1 MAKVKQV
8 LNAVSVEEAKKKR
21 ICHRN
26 RKKHSIASGERCVV
40 IRDPASGGKRNYC
53 VECGNAILDAAADDL
68 QSLRTELNG

>member
-8 LNAVSVEEAKKKR
+8 LNAVSVEEAKMKR

-26 RKKHSIASGERCVV
+26 RKKHSIAGGERCLV

-53 VECGNAILDAAADDL
+53 VECGSAILDVAADDL
-68 QSLRTELNG
+68 QALRSELDG